1 MEKASEFGVSKA
13 LSAGNSDLFRLWGQ
27 NIDLETSEQIEDPD
41 EVYAEGERLR
51 FSASRLTILW
61 STTYY
66 SITCNEFLC

>member
-41 EVYAEGERLR
+41 EVYAEGERLH

-61 STTYY
+61 STA
-66 SITCNEFLC
+66 ITA